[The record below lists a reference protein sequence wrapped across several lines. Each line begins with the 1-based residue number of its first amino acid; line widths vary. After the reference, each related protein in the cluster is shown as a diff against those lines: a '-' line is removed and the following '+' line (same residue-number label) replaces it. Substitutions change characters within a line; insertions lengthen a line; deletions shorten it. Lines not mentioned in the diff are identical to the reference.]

1 MGLIVDFVGA
11 VTPLVSDQTFV
22 IGREGDLVV
31 DDDNQFLHRRFLTLT
46 DPGGVWLLTNVGDQ
60 LAATVSDP
68 QGRLE
73 AFLGPGAVLP
83 IVFEETLV
91 RFTAGP
97 TTYEVMLRHDEPAF
111 RASPLDAAPLDDSDG
126 KSTIGRVMLTLDQQ
140 LLILALAEAGL
151 TSGGGASAVL
161 PTSAQAARR
170 LGWTVTKFN
179 RKLDNVCDKLSKLGV
194 RGLQGDAGRLA
205 SNRRARLVEYAL
217 AVRLVTRDDLAV
229 LDKAT
234 IDEQ

>member
-11 VTPLVSDQTFV
+11 RTPLVSGETFV

-31 DDDNQFLHRRFLTLT
+31 DDNQFLHRQFLTLS

-83 IVFEETLV
+83 IVFEETIV

-97 TTYEVMLRHDEPAF
+97 TTYEIVLRHDEPAF
-111 RASPLDAAPLDDSDG
+111 RPNPLDDDTIDDSG
-126 KSTIGRVMLTLDQQ
+126 GQVTIGRVVLTPDQQ

-151 TSGGGASAVL
+151 TSGGGAAAVL

-194 RGLQGDAGRLA
+194 RGLQGDVGRLA

-229 LDKAT
+229 LDAASV
-234 IDEQ
+234 DPR